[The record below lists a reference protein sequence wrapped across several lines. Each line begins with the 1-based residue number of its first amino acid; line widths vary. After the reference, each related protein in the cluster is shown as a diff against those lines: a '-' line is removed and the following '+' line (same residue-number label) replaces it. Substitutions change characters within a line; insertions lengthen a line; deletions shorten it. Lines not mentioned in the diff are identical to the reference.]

1 MGILDLIMRKRR
13 SKAKQPNDG
22 NDKSAID
29 PSGSI
34 PAPNVTSLLT
44 KSHGTSPASHAITER
59 GFNDGH
65 RLTQQ
70 RRQQCQ
76 HSPKPGHDR
85 GSSSSPPGEDVATIS
100 GKYARLPDDSTHSPS
115 SASTDPDLQA
125 EPQSSADASQQK
137 QTNGMSSAMLCE
149 SPQGMEEMPFPPP
162 QQLRRSAMLRRRKA
176 FYHHP
181 GSTLEAQVMD
191 VIRWPLLGSEDDGEE
206 YSDVDDYINEEE
218 EEEENDEDPP
228 WPPAPSSLHVHH

>member
-34 PAPNVTSLLT
+34 PAPNVTSPLT
-44 KSHGTSPASHAITER
+44 KSHGSNPASHTITDR
-59 GFNDGH
+59 GFIGGH

-70 RRQQCQ
+70 RHQQCQ
-76 HSPKPGHDR
+76 RSPKPGHDR
-85 GSSSSPPGEDVATIS
+85 GSSSSPPDEDVATIS
-100 GKYARLPDDSTHSPS
+100 GKYARLPDDSTNSPS
-115 SASTDPDLQA
+115 SASTDPYLQA
-125 EPQSSADASQQK
+125 EPQSSADVSEQE
-137 QTNGMSSAMLCE
+137 QTNGMSSAVLCE
-149 SPQGMEEMPFPPP
+149 SPQSMEEMSFPPP
-162 QQLRRSAMLRRRKA
+162 PWLRRSAMLRRRKA

-191 VIRWPLLGSEDDGEE
+191 VIRWPLLGSEDDEEE

-218 EEEENDEDPP
+218 DDEDPP